1 MASAAQPNLLDL
13 QNLPNPQSVQ
23 GEPPAMSLAQLAF
36 QARLLALNAAV
47 AAARGP
53 TGGPLAAPLEQD
65 LRRLAAQLGATAT
78 RLSAL
83 AASPQTDTD
92 PADRR

>member
-1 MASAAQPNLLDL
+1 
-13 QNLPNPQSVQ
+13 
-23 GEPPAMSLAQLAF
+23 MSLAQLAF

-47 AAARGP
+47 AAARG
-53 TGGPLAAPLEQD
+53 GAVGQAATPAEQD

-83 AASPQTDTD
+83 AAGPPTDTD
-92 PADRR
+92 PGNLGNPGNPGNPAGRR

>member
-1 MASAAQPNLLDL
+1 
-13 QNLPNPQSVQ
+13 
-23 GEPPAMSLAQLAF
+23 MSLAQLAF

-47 AAARGP
+47 AAARG
-53 TGGPLAAPLEQD
+53 GAVGQAATPAEHD

-83 AASPQTDTD
+83 AASPPTDTD
-92 PADRR
+92 LGDPGDPGNPGDPAGRR

>member
-1 MASAAQPNLLDL
+1 
-13 QNLPNPQSVQ
+13 
-23 GEPPAMSLAQLAF
+23 MSLAQLAF

-47 AAARGP
+47 AAARG
-53 TGGPLAAPLEQD
+53 GAVGQAATPAEHD

-83 AASPQTDTD
+83 AVGLPTDTD
-92 PADRR
+92 AGDAGNLGDLGDPGDPGDPAGRR